1 MQRLI
6 SIQGWLTTET
16 MRLLMC
22 PGEPQAVL
30 FELSEPQHNITHVW
44 LPLHFEL
51 PSSCPYYLQYELDVA
66 SDDGIFWHVTRIHR
80 CWQQQRSQVLLPN
93 EHPCLEDAFPSTVK
107 DTVTYFRW
115 LRVFHAEVLRN
126 DPDLLS
132 YLATDNAVTS
142 DLFLWLYEHGKLP
155 DTPVLWLEFG
165 RRLIH
170 PEGSFATTFFSPLLP
185 LPNDVA
191 LHTHFGSEPGAL
203 IQKMNHLVDR
213 RLGNLPYSQVLPP
226 LHMLEPSQIAFAERI
241 VGLPLVTI
249 FSEWTLDSAIRRLPN
264 ECINYG
270 QSPKLVACSTWA
282 LATYVSRLW
291 PRLRVVLITSRECRS
306 FDDDGLMLVIDC
318 DRIPARVVHDYP
330 WYQKT
335 STAIV
340 WYTVLHQAMHSELA
354 PNWPSN
360 GGDTLAHVLRTS
372 TFASRIRPPLLSK
385 ASIHMQRMLH
395 EGDLL
400 PLPKKTI
407 RTVPQLINTIVPRR
421 NNKQKKQRDEHT
433 VVFARTQADVQT
445 ISRKAKLPTHGE
457 SWFAVGDI
465 VQDWRSG
472 RFARIDSLFHGETR
486 LTTNARY
493 DFRSYAKLH
502 VALTWMDDPDEDS
515 VEFVFD
521 HNLCEQAWLQ
531 HSTIHLVEQYTGGP
545 GTTVIALLIGD
556 VDAPLAQCEVDFLL
570 RLCAFL
576 TADGVLIVGV
586 LPRNL

>member
-16 MRLLMC
+16 TRLLMC
-22 PGEPQAVL
+22 SEEPQAVL
-30 FELSEPQHNITHVW
+30 FELAIPQQNITRVW

-51 PSSCPYYLQYELDVA
+51 PSSCPYCLQYELDVA

-80 CWQQQRSQVLLPN
+80 CWQRGSLST
-93 EHPCLEDAFPSTVK
+93 EHPCFEDAFPSTVT
-107 DTVTYFRW
+107 DTATYFRW

-132 YLATDNAVTS
+132 YLATDDAITS
-142 DLFLWLYEHGKLP
+142 DLFLWLYQHGKLP
-155 DTPVLWLEFG
+155 DNPVLWLEFG

-191 LHTHFGSEPGAL
+191 LHTHFGSESGAL
-203 IQKMNHLVDR
+203 IQKMNHLVNR
-213 RLGNLPYSQVLPP
+213 RLGNLPYGQALPP
-226 LHMLEPSQIAFAERI
+226 LHMLEPSQVAFAERF
-241 VGLPLVTI
+241 VERPLVTI
-249 FSEWTLDSAIRRLPN
+249 FSEWTLDSAIRRLPA
-264 ECINYG
+264 ECNKYD

-291 PRLRVVLITSRECRS
+291 PRLRVVLVTSPECRS
-306 FDDDGLMLVIDC
+306 FDDGLLLVIDC
-318 DRIPARVVHDYP
+318 DRIPARTVHDYP

-335 STAIV
+335 SYAVV
-340 WYTVLHQAMHSELA
+340 WYTVLYRAVHSELA

-360 GGDTLAHVLRTS
+360 GGVTLAQLLRTG
-372 TFASRIRPPLLSK
+372 TFASRIRPPLLPET
-385 ASIHMQRMLH
+385 SIHMQRMLY

-407 RTVPQLINTIVPRR
+407 RTVQQLVNTIVPRR

-433 VVFARTQADVQT
+433 VVFARTQADAQT

-486 LTTNARY
+486 LMTNARY
-493 DFRSYAKLH
+493 DFRSYANLH
-502 VALTWMDDPDEDS
+502 VALTWMDSPDEDGA
-515 VEFVFD
+515 EFVFH
-521 HNLCEQAWLQ
+521 HNSCEQVWLQ

-545 GTTVIALLIGD
+545 GATVIALLIGD
-556 VDAPLAQCEVDFLL
+556 VDAPLTQCEVDFLL
-570 RLCAFL
+570 RLCTFL